1 MEKQKNV
8 LITGV
13 STGIG
18 AECAKVFAGNG
29 YKVFGSVRK
38 EEDAQSLKDELGD
51 QFQALIFDVTDHEA
65 VDQAA
70 DKLTKQ
76 LKGEGL
82 ACLINNAGMA
92 VSGPMMHVSI
102 RDLQLQFEVN
112 VIGLVKVTQAFLPL
126 LGAKKD
132 YPHLPGKIL
141 NISSVAGKI
150 GMPFMGPYSGSKHAL
165 EGISESMRRELMLYG
180 IDVIVIG
187 PGAIKTPIWNK
198 GMDQVSTDNDFAEYL
213 QIFRGRVI
221 KGTLKHALQPDDLA
235 RNIFKVFN
243 SSRPKV
249 RYAFVPQRFKGWV
262 LPRLIP
268 SRIIDK
274 AIAKMLKLQKP

>member
-1 MEKQKNV
+1 MQKQKNV

-29 YKVFGSVRK
+29 YRVFGSVRK
-38 EEDAQSLKDELGD
+38 EADAQSLKDELGD
-51 QFQALIFDVTDHEA
+51 QFEALVFDVTDHEA
-65 VDQAA
+65 VDRAA
-70 DKLTKQ
+70 EQLTKV
-76 LKGEGL
+76 LDGEGL

-92 VSGPMMHVSI
+92 VSGPMMHVSME
-102 RDLQLQFEVN
+102 DLKLQFDVN

-132 YPHLPGKIL
+132 YPHHPGKIL

-150 GMPFMGPYSGSKHAL
+150 GMPFMGPYVGSKHAL

-198 GMDQVSTDNDFAEYL
+198 GMDQISTDNDFAESL
-213 QIFRGRVI
+213 QIFGGRVI
-221 KGTLKHALQPDDLA
+221 KGTLKHALEPDDLA
-235 RNIFKVFN
+235 RSIFNIFN
-243 SSRPKV
+243 STSPKV
-249 RYAFVPQRFKGWV
+249 RYAFVSEKFKGWV
-262 LPRLIP
+262 LPRLLP
-268 SRIIDK
+268 SRFIDR
-274 AIAKMLKLQKP
+274 AIAKMLKLKRR

>member
-102 RDLQLQFEVN
+102 KDLQLQFEVN

-198 GMDQVSTDNDFAEYL
+198 GMDQVSTDNDFAESL
-213 QIFRGRVI
+213 QIFGGRVI